1 MMLCLTFLA
10 LRAVYVY
17 TRLRPFGA
25 MPSGVES
32 LRDLFGLFGGFR
44 PREGTRRGP
53 GQSVKPSEGPWPV
66 S

>member
-10 LRAVYVY
+10 LRAIYVY

-32 LRDLFGLFGGFR
+32 LREISLACLEVFGQER
-44 PREGTRRGP
+44 DAKGTRPER
-53 GQSVKPSEGPWPV
+53 KAE
-66 S
+66 